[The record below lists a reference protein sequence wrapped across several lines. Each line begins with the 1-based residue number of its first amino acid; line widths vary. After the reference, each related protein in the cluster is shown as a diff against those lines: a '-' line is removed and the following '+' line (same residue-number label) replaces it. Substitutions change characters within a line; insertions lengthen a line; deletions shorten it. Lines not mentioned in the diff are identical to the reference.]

1 MDDQPAKL
9 EFTDEEFNRIRD
21 SAEAFYKTIG
31 SVQCPYFNEKVN
43 FNTDGLEHLKF
54 KAWNRARKRSD
65 QFMRLKLIKL
75 APEVLRSSRTLQGIW
90 ETKSPVRRKR
100 HGVWESVYTNVTY
113 YEFVAV
119 LEQKRVKVIV
129 KQFLGGEKFFWT
141 MIPYWR
147 MNQFN
152 KRVLH
157 DGNPEVD

>member
-1 MDDQPAKL
+1 MDDQPTKL
-9 EFTDEEFNRIRD
+9 EFSDEEFNRVKNT
-21 SAEAFYKTIG
+21 AEAFYKTIS
-31 SVQCPYFNEKVN
+31 SVPCPYFNEKIN

-54 KAWNRARKRSD
+54 KAWNRARRRSD

-75 APEVLRSSRTLQGIW
+75 APDVLRNSRTLQGVW

-100 HGVWESVYTNVTY
+100 HGVWESVFTNVTY
-113 YEFVAV
+113 YEFIAV
-119 LEQKRVKVIV
+119 LEHKRVKVIV

-147 MNQFN
+147 MNTFN